1 MDTLLRRSTGLFRE
15 EIRIK
20 LRMILAASMNSDL
33 PGLADTTLSGLKRGD
48 SGALETVM
56 GQYQHR
62 LYRFLIRLTQD
73 PAAAEDL
80 FQQTWLR
87 VIEKIGRYDARRQF
101 TPWLFSVAR
110 NLAID
115 YLRKRREI
123 SLDISPEPGV
133 SPIERLAAAGS
144 DPLER
149 LLEFERGATLV
160 AAVAK
165 LPVIHREVLT
175 LRFEEDMKLEQI
187 AEILGVPLSTV
198 KSRLLRAMES
208 LRGRL
213 Q

>member
-1 MDTLLRRSTGLFRE
+1 
-15 EIRIK
+15 
-20 LRMILAASMNSDL
+20 MILAASMNSDL
-33 PGLADTTLSGLKRGD
+33 PGIENTALAGLKRGE
-48 SGALETVM
+48 SGALEAVM
-56 GQYQHR
+56 AHYQHR
-62 LYRFLIRLTQD
+62 LYRFLVRLTQD

-87 VIEKIGRYDARRQF
+87 VIEKIGRYDSRRHF

-115 YLRKRREI
+115 YLRKHRDR
-123 SLDISPEPGV
+123 SLDVSSELGV
-133 SPIERLAAAGS
+133 FPIERLVAAGS
-144 DPLER
+144 DPLEQ
-149 LLEFERGATLV
+149 LLEFERGAMLASAIAT
-160 AAVAK
+160 

-187 AEILGVPLSTV
+187 AEISGVPLSTV
-198 KSRLLRAMES
+198 KSRLFRAMES

>member
-1 MDTLLRRSTGLFRE
+1 
-15 EIRIK
+15 
-20 LRMILAASMNSDL
+20 MNSDL
-33 PGLADTTLSGLKRGD
+33 PGIENTALAGLKRGE
-48 SGALETVM
+48 SGALEAVM
-56 GQYQHR
+56 AHYQHR
-62 LYRFLIRLTQD
+62 LYRFLVRLTQD

-87 VIEKIGRYDARRQF
+87 VIEKIGRYDSRRHF

-115 YLRKRREI
+115 YLRKHRDR
-123 SLDISPEPGV
+123 SLDVSSELGV
-133 SPIERLAAAGS
+133 FPIERLVAAGS
-144 DPLER
+144 DPLEQ
-149 LLEFERGATLV
+149 LLEFERGAMLASAIAT
-160 AAVAK
+160 

-187 AEILGVPLSTV
+187 AEISGVPLSTV
-198 KSRLLRAMES
+198 KSRLFRAMES